1 MFWAVSSELFY
12 RHNKTP
18 MRWKKLTNYMT
29 RLWPWR
35 VCVCARVWCVCVF
48 SRFAAATDAKLLQ
61 SCPTLCDPVDG
72 SPPGYP
78 VPGILQARTL
88 EWVAISFSNAWKWK
102 VKVKLPSCVQLS
114 ATPWTAVYQ
123 APPSMEFSRQEY
135 WIGLS
140 LPSLKYGSNSSQ
152 LKTRWTHSSQFI
164 FPCEQEAFNNKFFQ
178 TFKKGKIAKK
188 MLILQCNTKRRNI
201 SQMLKKSITTFIKE
215 LGLK

>member
-1 MFWAVSSELFY
+1 MAAYWAPPSLG
-12 RHNKTP
+12 
-18 MRWKKLTNYMT
+18 
-29 RLWPWR
+29 
-35 VCVCARVWCVCVF
+35 F
-48 SRFAAATDAKLLQ
+48 SRQEHWSGLPF
-61 SCPTLCDPVDG
+61 P
-72 SPPGYP
+72 SPMH
-78 VPGILQARTL
+78 
-88 EWVAISFSNAWKWK
+88 ESKK
-102 VKVKLPSCVQLS
+102 VKVKLLSRAWFS

-152 LKTRWTHSSQFI
+152 LETRWTHSSQFI